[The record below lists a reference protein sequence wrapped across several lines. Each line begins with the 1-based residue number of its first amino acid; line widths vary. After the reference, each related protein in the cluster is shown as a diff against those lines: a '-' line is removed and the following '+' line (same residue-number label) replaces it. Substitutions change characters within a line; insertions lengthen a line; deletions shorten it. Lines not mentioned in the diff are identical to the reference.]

1 MEGNI
6 LLTVVSYVILLL
18 TLGTAALIGSYII
31 YVKYGHVKYSHI
43 PGPARTSFIWGNYT
57 LVAEYIEKDAI
68 RKLTYALYQEFGIIH
83 KLHILH
89 YSFIFILDAKFI
101 KSLLTNS
108 AHPKPAADYKHL
120 SSLYGQRAA
129 GKGLL
134 AETSHSRWEKKRAL
148 INTAFQRQ
156 VLKDLVSGFNQS
168 ADNFINHLIPLADG
182 QQEVRM
188 MDQFSIVTLDV
199 IARVG
204 FGMDIDVI
212 NESNCPFPRAVSLIL
227 KGIMSSVMKPWLR
240 LDPSRKSRKFRRE
253 VREAVCLIRDT
264 GSDVIIMR
272 KAAKERGEE
281 LPLDI
286 LTHILI
292 ACDYR
297 AVDDFGMEEMID
309 EFITLFIAGH
319 ETTSNLLAFT
329 IQQLSRF
336 PSVYEKVQVELE
348 EVIGDKKN
356 VSYDDVMS
364 LEYLS
369 LVLKETLRMYPPVQ
383 GTSRTLGFDVT
394 FGQYHLPRGSHIVAS
409 HLAMCMMDRYFDDP
423 EVFRPERFQQL
434 GDTSRPKHIG
444 AYFPFSLGQRSCIG
458 QHFALI
464 AARVILAKLLR
475 SLRFQLVPGQTFTVR
490 NDVTIKPRDGCVM
503 FIEQL

>member
-6 LLTVVSYVILLL
+6 LLIVVSYVILLL
-18 TLGTAALIGSYII
+18 ILGPAALIGGYII

-43 PGPARTSFIWGNYT
+43 PGP
-57 LVAEYIEKDAI
+57 
-68 RKLTYALYQEFGIIH
+68 
-83 KLHILH
+83 
-89 YSFIFILDAKFI
+89 
-101 KSLLTNS
+101 SLLTNS

-129 GKGLL
+129 GNGLL

-148 INTAFQRQ
+148 INTAFQRHI
-156 VLKDLVSGFNQS
+156 LKDLVGGFNQS
-168 ADNFINHLIPLADG
+168 ADNFIKHLIPLADG

-204 FGMDIDVI
+204 FSMDIDVI
-212 NESNCPFPRAVSLIL
+212 NEPNCPFPRAVSLIL

-240 LDPSRKSRKFRRE
+240 LDPSRKSSRFRRE
-253 VREAVCLIRDT
+253 VREAVRLIRDT
-264 GSDVIIMR
+264 GSDVITRR
-272 KAAKERGEE
+272 KAARERGDE

-286 LTHILI
+286 LTQILI
-292 ACDYR
+292 ACDHH

-356 VSYDDVMS
+356 VSYDDVMR

-383 GTSRTLGFDVT
+383 GTSRTLGYDVT

-434 GDTSRPKHIG
+434 GDT
-444 AYFPFSLGQRSCIG
+444 L
-458 QHFALI
+458 
-464 AARVILAKLLR
+464 
-475 SLRFQLVPGQTFTVR
+475 
-490 NDVTIKPRDGCVM
+490 
-503 FIEQL
+503 